1 LSYDVT
7 EEEECLESDDVGS
20 SAAAHDG
27 EKKGS
32 RRFYREGFI
41 LELLAID
48 GYAARSYTHQ
58 RSRWT

>member
-1 LSYDVT
+1 MR
-7 EEEECLESDDVGS
+7 LESDDVGS